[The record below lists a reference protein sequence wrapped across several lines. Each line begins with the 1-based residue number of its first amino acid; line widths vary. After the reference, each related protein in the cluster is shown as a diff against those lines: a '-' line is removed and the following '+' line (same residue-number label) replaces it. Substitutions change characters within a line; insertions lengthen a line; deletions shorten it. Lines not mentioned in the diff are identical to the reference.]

1 MIHAP
6 QKILVF
12 GKNGQVGYELFCL
25 FHDNYN
31 GLTPE
36 DAVFLGRDGVDLSD
50 TDALLKALEDHAPT
64 AIINAAAYTAV
75 DKAESEEALCMAV
88 NAMAPEVMAE
98 YAQDHKI
105 PFIHISTDY
114 VFDGTKTAPYTESDA
129 PCPVNIYGK
138 SKYEGEQAI
147 LKTTA
152 PAVILR
158 TSWVYAAKGQNF
170 VHTMLRLGQER
181 DTMGIVNDQIGAPT
195 NAKDIARGILDILPQ
210 IKPDSGPELYHMCAQ
225 GAGSWYDFAQ
235 LIFEEAKER
244 GLTTPSSV
252 TPIAS
257 SAYPTPAQRPLN
269 SRMDCS
275 ALTKFYGVTLPDW
288 QDSAR
293 ACLAEILNNTDSKKA
308 IAS

>member
-1 MIHAP
+1 MTHAP

-12 GKNGQVGYELFCL
+12 GKNGQVGHELLCH
-25 FHDNYN
+25 FHENYN
-31 GLTPE
+31 GLMPE
-36 DAVFLGRDGVDLSD
+36 DAVFLGRDDVDMSD
-50 TDALLKALEDHAPT
+50 MDALLKTLKEQAPT

-88 NAMAPEVMAE
+88 NALAPQIMAE

-129 PCPVNIYGK
+129 PCPVNVYGK

-147 LKTTA
+147 LKTQA

-158 TSWVYAAKGQNF
+158 TSWVYAAKGANF

-181 DTMGIVNDQIGAPT
+181 DTMGIVSDQIGAPT

-210 IKPDSGPELYHMCAQ
+210 IEPDSGPELYHMCAQ
-225 GAGSWYDFAQ
+225 GTGSWYDFAQ
-235 LIFEEAKER
+235 LVFEEAR
-244 GLTTPSSV
+244 ACGLTTPDTV

-275 ALTKFYGVTLPDW
+275 ALTQSYGVTLPDW
-288 QDSAR
+288 QTSAR
-293 ACLAEILNNTDSKKA
+293 ACLAQILNDTDNKKA
-308 IAS
+308 MAS